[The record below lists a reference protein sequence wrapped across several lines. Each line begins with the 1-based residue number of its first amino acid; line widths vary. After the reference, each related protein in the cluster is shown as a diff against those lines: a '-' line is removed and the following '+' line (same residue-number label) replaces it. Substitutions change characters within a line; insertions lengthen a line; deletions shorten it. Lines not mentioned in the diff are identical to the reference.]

1 LRRKENNPY
10 MNIPVKSRI
19 VDYLLKTLSMSSIE
33 LMYSGE
39 LVRSDDTPTTLK
51 MRADRIEEIS
61 IYEVSASY
69 PPQTVHEREV
79 KLLVM
84 GDARVHSTD
93 IVLMR
98 VHVEMNIEVGP
109 LKDKLAHLLPFLSC
123 DDPQDT
129 PRKRDAFFNNDI
141 WALVYNRTILD
152 DQDTLKGAGVKGCTK
167 SEYIGLVNMAKMHS
181 SEYGRHADRQLDPQ
195 TEIVVQTQTYWRD
208 NFLTVKRDLRRNPDF
223 VRLSLDTPIYI
234 GPPRHSQ
241 ITLPVVKLVG
251 GFTKTTTV
259 GDLVHFYKDKS
270 TFLVLSNLR
279 FNNRNLAPE
288 ELVWDVLKYGSTG
301 KYVMVDHYYFTFLE
315 TFAHPS
321 EEEDSRSI
329 DDLVRDVEGTKGAGK
344 KRNNVKKTENKKKK
358 KSKNLNVNVN
368 VSAPECLKD
377 TEPANAL
384 DTRVNEEEKV
394 IKEIEAQIEEMSVD
408 ITHALNMIEDVVK
421 ENAEDKN
428 KIEQMDQKLS
438 EFAILIENVK
448 REKSD
453 AIERVEVN
461 NEVIKGLYREK
472 LRLRKSIEEGKL
484 IKTKLIENIESKK
497 VICREIIDKTTAL
510 LDVPKQ
516 KEKPKSDP
524 RKQLLDFLI
533 QKKEKELECPVC
545 LVPATVPI
553 YSCPESHL
561 ICFSCRPK
569 VAECPECRVVYSDK
583 GMYKRHRYAERMV
596 EELDMFRKELE
607 NELLLMH

>member
-1 LRRKENNPY
+1 
-10 MNIPVKSRI
+10 
-19 VDYLLKTLSMSSIE
+19 
-33 LMYSGE
+33 
-39 LVRSDDTPTTLK
+39 
-51 MRADRIEEIS
+51 
-61 IYEVSASY
+61 
-69 PPQTVHEREV
+69 
-79 KLLVM
+79 
-84 GDARVHSTD
+84 
-93 IVLMR
+93 
-98 VHVEMNIEVGP
+98 
-109 LKDKLAHLLPFLSC
+109 
-123 DDPQDT
+123 
-129 PRKRDAFFNNDI
+129 
-141 WALVYNRTILD
+141 
-152 DQDTLKGAGVKGCTK
+152 
-167 SEYIGLVNMAKMHS
+167 
-181 SEYGRHADRQLDPQ
+181 
-195 TEIVVQTQTYWRD
+195 
-208 NFLTVKRDLRRNPDF
+208 
-223 VRLSLDTPIYI
+223 LDTAIYI
-234 GPPRHSQ
+234 GPPRHPK

-279 FNNRNLAPE
+279 FNNRNLEPE

-315 TFAHPS
+315 TCAHHS

-329 DDLVRDVEGTKGAGK
+329 DDLVRDVEGTKGVGK
-344 KRNNVKKTENKKKK
+344 KSNNVKKTENKKKK
-358 KSKNLNVNVN
+358 KPKNLNVNVTVN
-368 VSAPECLKD
+368 APECLKD

-421 ENAEDKN
+421 ENADDKN

-438 EFAILIENVK
+438 EFAILMENVK
-448 REKSD
+448 RKKSE

-472 LRLRKSIEEGKL
+472 LRLGKSIEEGKL
-484 IKTKLIENIESKK
+484 IKTKLIETIESKK
-497 VICREIIDKTTAL
+497 VISREIIDTAAS
-510 LDVPKQ
+510 LDVPKH
-516 KEKPKSDP
+516 EENPKSDP

-561 ICFSCRPK
+561 ICSACRPK

-596 EELDMFRKELE
+596 EELDMFRKESE